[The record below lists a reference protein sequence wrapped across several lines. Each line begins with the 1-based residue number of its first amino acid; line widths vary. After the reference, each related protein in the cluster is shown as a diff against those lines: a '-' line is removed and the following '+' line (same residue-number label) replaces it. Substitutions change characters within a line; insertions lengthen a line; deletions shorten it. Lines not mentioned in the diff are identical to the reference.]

1 MQVFHDINQEGT
13 TVLLV
18 THDVKI
24 AAQSERI
31 LYMLDGNIE
40 GEYIMTK
47 FNYLEDDLKER
58 ESRLTKW
65 LLNMGF

>member
-1 MQVFHDINQEGT
+1 
-13 TVLLV
+13 
-18 THDVKI
+18 
-24 AAQSERI
+24 
-31 LYMLDGNIE
+31 MLDGNIE